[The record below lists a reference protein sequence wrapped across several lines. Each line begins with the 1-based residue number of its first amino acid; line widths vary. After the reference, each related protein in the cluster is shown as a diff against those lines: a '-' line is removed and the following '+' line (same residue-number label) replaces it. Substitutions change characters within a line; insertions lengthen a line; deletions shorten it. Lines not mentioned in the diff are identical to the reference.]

1 MEVLRAIE
9 NSGIGIW
16 VRESG
21 SVLSYPTIIFLHAVG
36 LTFVAGVNTALDLRL
51 LGFAPRLPV
60 AAMEG
65 FFPVMWI
72 GFWINALSG
81 VALLIADASTMMVSW
96 VFWIKM
102 AAIALAVVNL
112 VFIRR
117 LMIAGGPTWMIERN
131 AVPLRVKLLAGT
143 SILFWTTALTAGR
156 LTAYLGAGALAKGG
170 L

>member
-1 MEVLRAIE
+1 MEFLRAIE

-21 SVLSYPTIIFLHAVG
+21 SLWAYPTIIFLHAVG
-36 LTFVAGVNTALDLRL
+36 LTFVAGVNAALDLRL

-65 FFPVMWI
+65 LFPVMWT

-81 VALLIADASTMMVSW
+81 VALLIADASTMMVSG

-112 VFIRR
+112 IFIRR
-117 LMIAGGPTWMIERN
+117 LMIAGAPTWMLERN
-131 AVPLRVKLLAGT
+131 PVPLRVKLLAAT
-143 SILFWTTALTAGR
+143 SLFFWTTALTAGR
-156 LTAYLGAGALAKGG
+156 LTAYLGAGAGAKGG
-170 L
+170 